1 MKTKNTLE
9 NKAAFFAQYWGQDIC
24 NDIGCALSNETF
36 EEVNASTSIEY
47 AFLKLIPL
55 SQISDEDAINIV
67 DSGHAIEFLENGW
80 RVKNTKFVFDYKINT
95 VDLLRSKGYAV
106 PWRDLS
112 VDDLVAYEW
121 VKLKSE

>member
-1 MKTKNTLE
+1 MGTTQKKLE

-47 AFLKLIPL
+47 AFLKLTPL
-55 SQISDEDAINIV
+55 SQISEEDAVLFGFDNKKHFLSV
-67 DSGHAIEFLENGW
+67 MEEYRPTAIMTDF
-80 RVKNTKFVFDYKINT
+80 
-95 VDLLRSKGYAV
+95 LRSKGYAV

-112 VDDLVAYEW
+112 VEDLVAYGW